1 MVTFKS
7 NPQREEPMVRVKFI
21 ALALVALALVLS
33 GCDREIT
40 GDVKLADDSSQDCM
54 QCHTDHD
61 LFLVAAQQE
70 WAQSIHAS
78 GNNTNRNRLNSSF
91 YQACEDCH
99 TAEGFLAREAG
110 ITNNGDH
117 FTAIGCFTC
126 HAPHTNGTLAL
137 RVEEAQTLLDGAVFN
152 RGPAN
157 LCAACH
163 HTRTD
168 VTTFVVDGVELSTHW
183 GPHHSGQSDML
194 IGSNG
199 YEYAGYSYNNSPHTN
214 AVVEGCIS
222 CHMAPGVNST
232 VGGHSWNMA
241 NAAAGID
248 NLNGCNASGCH
259 DPKLTTFDRTAAA
272 DYDMDGT
279 VNGVQTEIEGLLDS
293 LNVAL
298 TDAGLLEDGEPTNG
312 LTVSTADS
320 AGAVFNY
327 LFVHEDRSEGIHNTR
342 YAVGLLT
349 SAYNFIV
356 HGNPNG
362 AATKPVAG
370 SLVSAH

>member
-1 MVTFKS
+1 
-7 NPQREEPMVRVKFI
+7 MVRVKFI
-21 ALALVALALVLS
+21 ALALVALALLLS

-54 QCHTDHD
+54 QCHTDND

-70 WAQSIHAS
+70 WANSIHAS
-78 GNNTNRNRLNSSF
+78 GNNNNRNRLNNSR
-91 YQACEDCH
+91 YQVCEDCH

-110 ITNNGDH
+110 IPNNGDH
-117 FTAIGCFTC
+117 FTVIGCFTC

-137 RVEEAQTLLDGAVFN
+137 RVNEAQTLLDGATFN

-163 HTRTD
+163 HSRED
-168 VTTFVVDGVELSTHW
+168 VNEFVVDDVELSGHW
-183 GPHHSGQSDML
+183 GPHHSVQGDML

-199 YEYAGYSYNNSPHTN
+199 YEYTGYSYTNSPHTN
-214 AVVEGCIS
+214 VVVEGCIS
-222 CHMAPGVNST
+222 CHMAVGVNNT

-241 NAAAGID
+241 NEAEDIE

-259 DPKLTTFDRTAAA
+259 DPKLASFDRPAAA
-272 DYDMDGT
+272 DYDMDGVT
-279 VNGVQTEIEGLLDS
+279 NGVQTEIDGLLDS
-293 LNVAL
+293 LNVVL
-298 TDAGLLEDGEPTNG
+298 TTAGLLTDDEPTDG

-342 YAVGLLT
+342 YSVALLT

-356 HGNPNG
+356 YGNPNG
-362 AATKPVAG
+362 GATKPVANDPARG